1 MKFFALVNGESLPRT
16 RSGDGRG
23 MGQSGAA
30 GFTLIE
36 MLAVLVIV
44 GVLASIAL
52 PLAELAHKR
61 QKEEELRSALREIR
75 SAIDAYKRLSDEGR
89 IARNSD
95 QSGYPQ
101 NLEILV
107 KGVQDIR
114 SPSHATIYLLRR
126 LPSDPFAE
134 GDGKQGWALRS
145 YESPPDRPK
154 PGKDVFDV
162 LSASDGIGLNG
173 VAYRQW

>member
-1 MKFFALVNGESLPRT
+1 MPLDFFKRLNRAAPRSRAT
-16 RSGDGRG
+16 
-23 MGQSGAA
+23 
-30 GFTLIE
+30 GFTLVE

-61 QKEEELRSALREIR
+61 QKEDELRSALREIR

-95 QSGYPQ
+95 QSGYPP

-107 KGVQDIR
+107 NGVKDVR
-114 SPSHATIYLLRR
+114 SPSPAFIYLLRR
-126 LPSDPFAE
+126 LPSDPFAMKE
-134 GDGKQGWALRS
+134 GAGKPGWALRS
-145 YESPPDRPK
+145 YESPPDHPK

-162 LSASDGIGLNG
+162 MSASNEIGLNG
-173 VAYRQW
+173 IPYRQW